1 MSYGM
6 MEKVYELMGDK
17 HIVYLGDQ
25 EIIRDLTITEIH
37 TAQQIPPYD
46 HFVISFEAR
55 CREADFDFAT
65 QYPHA
70 PYDTKYTV
78 KHGDMDIPIFI
89 DSYTIEVP
97 YIDMFSSGFSQ
108 TPPPPPGIS
117 GGATAVINGHFDSR
131 SFDGGDV
138 VRMSEEEMMASEE
151 PIHNRFEILDL

>member
-1 MSYGM
+1 MSYEPM
-6 MEKVYELMGDK
+6 QKIHELLGDR
-17 HIVYLGDQ
+17 HIIYYGDQ
-25 EIIRDLTITEIH
+25 EVIRDLMITEIH

-55 CREADFDFAT
+55 CQSADFDFAT

-70 PYDTKYTV
+70 PYNTKYTV

-131 SFDGGDV
+131 CFDDGV
-138 VRMSEEEMMASEE
+138 KIMTEEEMMASEE
-151 PIHNRFEILDL
+151 PIYNRFEILDL